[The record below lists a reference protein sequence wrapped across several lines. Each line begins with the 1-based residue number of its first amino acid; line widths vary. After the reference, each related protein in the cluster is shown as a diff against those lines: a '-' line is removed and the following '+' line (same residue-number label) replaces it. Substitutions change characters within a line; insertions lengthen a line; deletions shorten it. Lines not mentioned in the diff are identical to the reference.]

1 MLCET
6 EWSWE
11 LRTWSHKMNF
21 LDISSTSPHHFF
33 RKWIG
38 PGRTNENSNFDP
50 RASRVKRDPTPAL
63 HRKHCL
69 HWRKPRGS
77 TFGPTTD
84 WGVVFRSHPSCNSM
98 DYQHYSGRKN
108 VLRKLLRILY
118 RRLKAGFFCVW
129 NDFVCLCR
137 SDELNARDANVCYLY
152 KAFVFVLCF
161 VTWNLLWIQ
170 NTDVGEDFTR

>member
-1 MLCET
+1 MKQSGHENNGHDHTRWICLIFNQMRIQILILGLQGLNET
-6 EWSWE
+6 
-11 LRTWSHKMNF
+11 RH
-21 LDISSTSPHHFF
+21 PHC
-33 RKWIG
+33 IA
-38 PGRTNENSNFDP
+38 NLN
-50 RASRVKRDPTPAL
+50 
-63 HRKHCL
+63 CL
-69 HWRKPRGS
+69 HWRKPRRS